1 MFENIHLNE
10 KELLYVS
17 MLNNVDNIWGTSDP
31 FKDMDEDSIRM
42 DVLRMQMSLLQK
54 GYAVSEE
61 DDQFAIIPELSD
73 LIYQCAQSKLIFIF
87 STDEMENSNHV
98 LRYFASDNEIIR
110 FVFKDEASFV
120 KVSKDQMYHEL
131 VDGFGER
138 DVAAPK
144 DCLITS
150 SSRLKRLGSLSRN
163 RFIQELKD
171 LGCEDELSTVIAD
184 GLQGNSS
191 FRILLCFKMGD
202 SVQGTPI
209 DKVVSIHSPG
219 GNLIAKSFCG
229 SNPDTVC
236 FMRMD
241 RTQLQKDLQR
251 IIDWIDEGA

>member
-1 MFENIHLNE
+1 MIDKIHLKE

-17 MLNNVDNIWGTSDP
+17 MLSNVDNIWGIRDP

-61 DDQFAIIPELSD
+61 DAQFTIIPELSD
-73 LIYQCAQSKLIFIF
+73 LIRQCAQSKLIFLF
-87 STDEMENSNHV
+87 STDEMEHSNHV
-98 LRYFASDNEIIR
+98 LRYFASDNVIIR
-110 FVFKDEASFV
+110 FMFKREASFG
-120 KVSKDQMYHEL
+120 KVSKEQMYQEL
-131 VDGFGER
+131 VDSFGEGA
-138 DVAAPK
+138 VAVPK

-171 LGCEDELSTVIAD
+171 LGCEDELSTLIAD

-191 FRILLCFKMGD
+191 FRILLCFKTGD
-202 SVQGTPI
+202 SLQGTPI
-209 DKVVSIHSPG
+209 DKIVSIHSPG
-219 GNLIAKSFCG
+219 GNLIAKSFWE

-251 IIDWIDEGA
+251 IVDWVGEGV